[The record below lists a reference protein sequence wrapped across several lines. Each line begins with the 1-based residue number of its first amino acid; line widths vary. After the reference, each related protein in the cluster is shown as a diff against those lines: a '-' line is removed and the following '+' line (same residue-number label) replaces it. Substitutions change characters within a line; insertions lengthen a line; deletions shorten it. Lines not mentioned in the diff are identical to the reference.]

1 MYWVANSV
9 TIRRLIAAALL
20 ATASAAAADI
30 LVVRSLGPSA
40 KSFPPGKRL
49 AETARL
55 TLKANDQ
62 LVVLDGRGTR
72 TIRGPGNFVA
82 GVAQGSTASAAPTQR
97 RARIGAVR
105 TVGGGELRSPTLW
118 HVDVS
123 KSTNFCLADAAT
135 LTLWRADPAAPATL
149 NITRAGDGTTRRLG
163 WEAGSS
169 TLAWPSDLAPRDG
182 AEFRLSW
189 QGAATPTIVTFKAL
203 PQKPAGLEDMAS
215 SLIRNQCTAQLDLLI
230 ETVRLPEDATPR
242 G

>member
-1 MYWVANSV
+1 MSWVASSV
-9 TIRRLIAAALL
+9 TVRRLIAVALL
-20 ATASAAAADI
+20 VTASAAAADI

-72 TIRGPGNFVA
+72 TIRGPGTFTA
-82 GVAQGSTASAAPTQR
+82 GIAQGATASAAPVQR

-105 TVGGGELRSPTLW
+105 TLGTGELRSPTLW
-118 HVDVS
+118 HVDVA
-123 KSTNFCLADAAT
+123 KSTNFCLADSASP
-135 LTLWRADPAAPATL
+135 TLWRADPGGPITL
-149 NITRAGDGTTRRLG
+149 AITRAGDGATRRVG

-169 TLAWPSDLAPRDG
+169 TLAWPADLAPSEG

-189 QGAATPTIVTFKAL
+189 EGASTPTVLKFKAL

-230 ETVRLPEDATPR
+230 ETVRLPEEAKPA

>member
-1 MYWVANSV
+1 MSWVANSV
-9 TIRRLIAAALL
+9 IVRRLVAAALL
-20 ATASAAAADI
+20 ASASAAAADI

-40 KSFPPGKRL
+40 KGFPPGKRL
-49 AETARL
+49 AESARI
-55 TLKANDQ
+55 TLKPNDQ

-72 TIRGPGNFVA
+72 TIRGPGTFTA
-82 GVAQGSTASAAPTQR
+82 GVPQGATASAAPAQR

-105 TVGGGELRSPTLW
+105 SLAGGELRSPTLW
-118 HVDVS
+118 HVDVG
-123 KSTNFCLADAAT
+123 KSTNFCLADPAT
-135 LTLWRADPAAPATL
+135 LTLWRADPAAPVTL
-149 NITRAGDGTTRRLG
+149 NVTRAGDGAARRLG

-169 TLAWPSDLAPRDG
+169 TLAWPADLPPRDG

-189 QGAATPTIVTFKAL
+189 KGAATPTVVRFKTL

-230 ETVRLPEDATPR
+230 ETVRLPEDPPT